1 MKMKKLKSKGQR
13 LLKFF
18 HLSFACMWVG
28 AAIVLSVKQFFVSPS
43 GGEELY
49 GIQSTMEFIDD
60 FIIIPGAVGVFLTGV
75 VYSVWTTW
83 GWFRHRWITVKWVIC
98 AYGIA
103 FGTYP
108 LGPWQKGL
116 VNISKE
122 KGLAALTDPGY
133 VHDRSMLYIF
143 GTFQVF
149 TLACAVLISA
159 VKLWGKKPK
168 ISSPT
173 R

>member
-1 MKMKKLKSKGQR
+1 MKKLKSRGQR

-28 AAIVLSVKQFFVSPS
+28 AAIVLSVKEFFVSPS

-60 FIIIPGAVGVFLTGV
+60 FIIVPGAVGVLLTGV
-75 VYSVWTTW
+75 LYSVWTTW

-108 LGPWQKGL
+108 LGPRQKGL
-116 VNISKE
+116 VNISR
-122 KGLAALTDPGY
+122 KGTGGPDGTRICPRQEHALRFRDLSGFHVGMRRSYHAAKP
-133 VHDRSMLYIF
+133 
-143 GTFQVF
+143 
-149 TLACAVLISA
+149 
-159 VKLWGKKPK
+159 WGKKPK
-168 ISSPT
+168 ISSST